1 MSVQLTERLREL
13 RADRR
18 HGASFLAR
26 RAAEAIVEVA
36 EAPARTSEELL
47 ERLTNAGR
55 QLAEARPGIAAV
67 AGAVGRVLAAADGA
81 RHLPP
86 AQLRRLIEG
95 ESQALVESRRRAVAS
110 IAIQLRGRLAGSVV
124 VTHSASATVR
134 EAVLHAAPK
143 RLLCTVS
150 YPVEEGR
157 AFADELRAG
166 GLDVELVE
174 DEDAPARLAGA
185 SLLLVGAD
193 TVFRDGTLCNK
204 IGTRR
209 LAEAAAEHGVPTVV
223 ACEIIKLAPIESTE
237 ASDLP
242 SEVRELFDVTPPE
255 LVECVVTEEGTFAS
269 DELRA
274 LIDRTPFLRDGYAL
288 LAPR

>member
-110 IAIQLRGRLAGSVV
+110 IAIQLRGRPVG
-124 VTHSASATVR
+124 
-134 EAVLHAAPK
+134 VLE
-143 RLLCTVS
+143 RL
-150 YPVEEGR
+150 R
-157 AFADELRAG
+157 RWWRG
-166 GLDVELVE
+166 G
-174 DEDAPARLAGA
+174 A
-185 SLLLVGAD
+185 
-193 TVFRDGTLCNK
+193 
-204 IGTRR
+204 
-209 LAEAAAEHGVPTVV
+209 
-223 ACEIIKLAPIESTE
+223 
-237 ASDLP
+237 
-242 SEVRELFDVTPPE
+242 
-255 LVECVVTEEGTFAS
+255 
-269 DELRA
+269 
-274 LIDRTPFLRDGYAL
+274 
-288 LAPR
+288 